1 VRNEHEFKTKL
12 EREAKQ
18 RVPFVRPLW
27 RTLARDKVPA
37 EDWEHYVEPRMRR
50 EMLCQA
56 CYTQIKAWVDAAEQ
70 AAE

>member
-1 VRNEHEFKTKL
+1 M
-12 EREAKQ
+12 
-18 RVPFVRPLW
+18 RPLW
-27 RTLARDKVPA
+27 RTLARDVKVPD

-56 CYTQIKAWVDAAEQ
+56 CYTQIKAWVDEAEQ